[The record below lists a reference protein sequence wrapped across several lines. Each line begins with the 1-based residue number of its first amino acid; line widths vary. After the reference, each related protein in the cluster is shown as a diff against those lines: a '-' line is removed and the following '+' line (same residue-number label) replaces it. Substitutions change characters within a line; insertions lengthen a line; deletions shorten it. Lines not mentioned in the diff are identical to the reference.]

1 MASATVSVQKARYL
15 DAPDLRQVP
24 NSPYVLGSL
33 KGAAPIVG
41 KSLMLMARVSVE
53 GPRFDSFTGT
63 TDTEPQL
70 KSRFGILGDLVFT
83 GEVERLNARYSV
95 GVYNLADSRYE
106 TAPSREYRQRFILQ
120 NGRSFLANV
129 AVSF

>member
-1 MASATVSVQKARYL
+1 VSVQKAQYL
-15 DAPDLRQVP
+15 DAPELRKVP

-41 KSLMLMARVSVE
+41 KSLMAMARVSVE

-63 TDTEPQL
+63 TDVEPQL
-70 KSRFGILGDLVFT
+70 QSRFGVVGDLVFS
-83 GEVERLNARYSV
+83 GEIDKLSARYTV
-95 GVYNLADSRYE
+95 GVYNVADSRYE
-106 TAPSREYRQRFILQ
+106 AAPSREYRQRFFLM
-120 NGRSFLANV
+120 NGRTFLANV